1 VRRRR
6 RRGDEAI
13 ATRGLGI
20 AVGVAP
26 DLALAVP
33 LEVGD
38 QEAPRLGLQ
47 LPPRVT

>member
-1 VRRRR
+1 V
-6 RRGDEAI
+6 I
-13 ATRGLGI
+13 ATCGLGI

-38 QEAPRLGLQ
+38 QEARRLGLQ
-47 LPPRVT
+47 LPLV